1 MNCCIV
7 EMGSNIEPDKNI
19 EQALS
24 LLRLQNRIIA
34 VSTVLTTSPLGITHQ
49 PDFRNGAVKIE
60 TSLSQSQFKLYLKK
74 IEDEL
79 KRDRNRPKFGPRTI
93 DLDIIVWNGKVIDND
108 YYERDF
114 VKQTVDEIK

>member
-19 EQALS
+19 KRALG
-24 LLRLQNRIIA
+24 LLQQQNQVIA
-34 VSTVLTTSPLGITHQ
+34 VSAIITTTPVGIKHQ
-49 PDFRNGAVKIE
+49 PNFRNGAVKIE
-60 TSLSQSQFKLYLKK
+60 TPLSQSKFKQYLKEV
-74 IEDEL
+74 EDEL
-79 KRDRNRPKFGPRTI
+79 KRDRNLPKFGPRTI